1 MIFCISES
9 ALLVPLV
16 SSTLRTDAVGTVL
29 ILSNVAVMAYVAF
42 ANAQKRRERLQ
53 AGSIDG
59 GGDQGDPIDGSESL
73 SDVGVLERKR
83 LGDRH
88 RDFDYS
94 F

>member
-1 MIFCISES
+1 MSQPF
-9 ALLVPLV
+9 LLVGPPLA
-16 SSTLRTDAVGTVL
+16 TDGAGTVL

-53 AGSIDG
+53 AGSVDG

-73 SDVGVLERKR
+73 SDIGVLERKR

-88 RDFDYS
+88 RDCDYS